1 MRVNTIYKAGLL
13 LTIILVLVV
22 SFIPF
27 LNAEES
33 QFRKQFIENYNTN
46 SLQAQTFLIKKN
58 KDIIEAEVNS
68 LLTEAMATDKS
79 YQDRMYLLDIA
90 AMIATMNIHWNNGS
104 EELLKKVETLQ
115 KAELKKEQAKTAE
128 AEKLK
133 EAEKVPGNFVMATHN
148 EEMSK
153 KGLAPVIYPHW
164 IHRAFF
170 RCKVCHEDIFVMK
183 RNANNISQANIQEG
197 KQCGVCHNG
206 AISFN
211 AGTQENCSKCHI
223 FGKPESKPLMDLSY
237 YSHDK
242 FKEIAS
248 RAGSEWKPEN
258 LPGSKLPLDKLGFI
272 NWIELDKTKAFNP
285 RTSLGQSSD
294 AEGIRET
301 NILFQT
307 PNSFLKDVLF
317 SHKIHSTWVKCSL
330 CHPNIFKPEL
340 GANKVTMIEMKDG
353 KSCGR
358 CHGRVSFT
366 YADCLRCHS
375 QAKDKPPEGALI
387 NKAGQPVQPQ

>member
-1 MRVNTIYKAGLL
+1 MLYGAGLV
-13 LTIILVLVV
+13 LTFMLVFGV
-22 SFIPF
+22 SFTPF

-33 QFRKQFIENYNTN
+33 QFRKQFIENYNAN

-58 KDIIEAEVNS
+58 KDIIETEINS
-68 LLTEAMATDKS
+68 LITEAMAADKN

-90 AMIATMNIHWNNGS
+90 AMIATMHMHWNSGS
-104 EELLKKVETLQ
+104 EELLKKVETFQ
-115 KAELKKEQAKTAE
+115 KAEFKKEQVKTE
-128 AEKLK
+128 ELEKLK
-133 EAEKVPGNFVMATHN
+133 EAEKVPGNFVMAAHK
-148 EEMSK
+148 EDMAK

-170 RCKVCHEDIFVMK
+170 RCKVCHEDIFIMK
-183 RNANNISQANIQEG
+183 RNGNDISQTNIKEG

-206 AISFN
+206 AISFS
-211 AGTQENCSKCHI
+211 ADAPENCSRCHI
-223 FGKPESKPLMDLSY
+223 FGKPESKPLLDLSY
-237 YSHDK
+237 YSHNK

-248 RAGSEWKPEN
+248 RTGSEWKPEN
-258 LPGSKLPLDKLGFI
+258 LADGKLPLDKLGFI
-272 NWIELDKTKAFNP
+272 NWVELDKMKAFNP
-285 RTSLGQSSD
+285 RTSLGENRD
-294 AEGIRET
+294 TEGIRET
-301 NILFQT
+301 SILFQT
-307 PNSFLKDVLF
+307 SSTFLKDVLF

-340 GANKVTMIEMKDG
+340 GANKVRMIEMKDG

-375 QAKDKPPEGALI
+375 QAKEKSPEGALI
-387 NKAGQPVQPQ
+387 NKAGVSASPQ